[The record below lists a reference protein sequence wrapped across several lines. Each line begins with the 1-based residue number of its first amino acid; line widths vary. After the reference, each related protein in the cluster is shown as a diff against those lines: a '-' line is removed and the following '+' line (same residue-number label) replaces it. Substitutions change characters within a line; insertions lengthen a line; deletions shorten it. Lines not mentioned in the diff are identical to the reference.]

1 MFGYM
6 SSMGKVK
13 TKTGKTAK
21 KQPKPLVRKHE
32 GIVQRGPKRGKL
44 KKGYKYSGEKN
55 VNGLSK
61 IVKA

>member
-1 MFGYM
+1 MYG

-21 KQPKPLVRKHE
+21 KQPAAPVRKHE
-32 GIVQRGPKRGKL
+32 GIYQAGPKRGKL
-44 KKGYKYSGEKN
+44 RKGYKYTGEKN
-55 VNGLSK
+55 ANGQAK